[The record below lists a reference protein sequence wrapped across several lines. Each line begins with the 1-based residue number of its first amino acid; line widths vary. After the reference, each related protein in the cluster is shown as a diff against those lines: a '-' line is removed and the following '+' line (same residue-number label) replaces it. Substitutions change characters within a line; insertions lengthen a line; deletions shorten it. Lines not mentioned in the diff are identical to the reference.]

1 LNDLQHIL
9 TGSPDAHSYAS
20 SNFEIGAP
28 PMLNFW
34 KDIQYAF
41 RALLKNPGFAI
52 IGIVTLALGMAA
64 NTTIFSV
71 VNGLILRPM
80 SVPHPEQITVLALQQ
95 SGTPGLQNFSYPDFL
110 DLRSQTDSLGE
121 LFAYRVSLAGLNV
134 DNKGDHC
141 IISRVSNNFFSALGI
156 TPAAGRLILPT
167 EGVTPGAD
175 PIVVLGYSYWQK
187 RFAGDPDVL
196 GKHVEMNGH
205 PATIVGVTPKGFYGT
220 YAMLNMDAYVPLSAT
235 FTEEF
240 GTPVTDMWTKRELRT
255 LIVLG
260 RLKPGVDL
268 KHAQASLD
276 LVAKR
281 IGEQYPDSDKDIS
294 VRAYP
299 EKRARPEPDDTL
311 PTVAF
316 IFISLSS
323 LVLLVACFNV
333 ANVLLVRATVRQR
346 EMAIRAAL
354 GAGRSRLVR
363 QYLTE
368 SLLLAL
374 FGGGAGLLL
383 ASWASGFLS
392 SLSLGTSLPVQF
404 DFRPDGRV
412 YLFAFAAV
420 LITGLI
426 VGIVPALRTARTDVT
441 SILHE
446 GGRGSSDGPRR
457 QFTRNSL
464 VAAQVAGSL
473 VLLIVAGLFIRSLGK
488 AQNINLGFDPNQVL
502 NLSTDV
508 GGLGYSE
515 ARGREFYRDLE
526 TRIRALPGV
535 VSEAQAFTVPLGYI
549 SEYVPVSI
557 PGRPVEAGK
566 QPPGVEDNSVTPGYF
581 NTLRM
586 PLLRGRDFTEADG
599 PTAPPVAVI
608 SEAMAKK
615 FWPAENALGK
625 TFFIKDNPAKPIEII
640 GVIQDAKYRD
650 ITEDPQPIFYIPFAQ
665 SYMSMRTIHVRT
677 SVPPESLAVQIQ
689 ELISQLAPG
698 LAVSEVQD
706 MRHALQGA
714 NGFFFYSFGAQVTA
728 VLGLLGLI
736 LAVVGIYSVVSYAAA
751 QRTQEIGIRIAMGAS
766 PSDILRMVLRQGIS
780 VVGIGLV
787 LGLVISLAGTRLL
800 SGLVVGVKPS
810 DPITFIIVVLLL
822 TGIALFA
829 CWIPARRATRIDPLI
844 ALRHE

>member
-1 LNDLQHIL
+1 
-9 TGSPDAHSYAS
+9 
-20 SNFEIGAP
+20 
-28 PMLNFW
+28 MLNFW
-34 KDIQYAF
+34 KDVQYAF
-41 RALLKNPGFAI
+41 RTLTKNPGFAL

-71 VNGLILRPM
+71 VNGLILRPLP
-80 SVPHPEQITVLALQQ
+80 VPHAEQMTVLALQQ
-95 SGTPGLQNFSYPDFL
+95 AGTAELQSFSYPDFL
-110 DLRSQTDSLGE
+110 DLRSQSASIGD
-121 LFAYRVSLAGLNV
+121 LFTYRVSLAGLSV
-134 DNKGDHC
+134 DKKGDHC
-141 IISRVSNNFFSALGI
+141 IISRVSNNYFSVLGI

-167 EGVTPGAD
+167 EGINPGAD

-187 RFAGDPDVL
+187 RFAGDPDVI

-240 GTPVTDMWTKRELRT
+240 GTPVSDTWTKREMRSLT
-255 LIVLG
+255 VLA

-268 KHAQASLD
+268 KQAQASLN
-276 LVAKR
+276 VAAKR
-281 IGEQYPDSDKDIS
+281 IADQHPDIDKGIS
-294 VRAYP
+294 VRVFP
-299 EKRARPEPDDTL
+299 EKLARPEPDNDNTL
-311 PTVAF
+311 PTVAL

-368 SLLLAL
+368 SLLLAFL
-374 FGGGAGLLL
+374 GGGAGLLL
-383 ASWASGFLS
+383 ASWAAGFLS
-392 SLSLGTSLPVQF
+392 SISLGTSLPVQF

-420 LITGLI
+420 LLTGLI
-426 VGIVPALRTARTDVT
+426 VGIVPALRIARTDVN

-457 QFTRNSL
+457 QFARNSL

-488 AQNINLGFDPNQVL
+488 AQNINLGFDYDHVL
-502 NLSTDV
+502 DLSTDV
-508 GGLGYSE
+508 NGLGYSE

-526 TRIRALPGV
+526 TRISAMPGV

-549 SEYVPVSI
+549 SSAQAVSI
-557 PGRPVEAGK
+557 PQRPVEPGK
-566 QPPGVEDNSVTPGYF
+566 QPPSVGNNSVTPGYF
-581 NTLRM
+581 KTLRI
-586 PLLRGRDFTEADG
+586 PLLRGRDFTDADS
-599 PTAPPVAVI
+599 PTTQPVAVI

-615 FWPAENALGK
+615 FWPSEDAIGK
-625 TFFIKDNPAKPIEII
+625 RFTIKDAAAKSIEVV
-640 GVIQDAKYRD
+640 GVVQDAKYRD
-650 ITEDPQPIFYIPFAQ
+650 VTEEPQPYFYLPLNQ
-665 SYMSMRTIHVRT
+665 SYLSMRTIHVRT
-677 SVPPESLAVQIQ
+677 SVPPETLAVQIEEQ
-689 ELISQLAPG
+689 ISELAPG
-698 LAVSEVQD
+698 LPVSEVQN
-706 MRHALQGA
+706 MRQALQGA
-714 NGFFFYSFGAQVTA
+714 NGFFFYNFGAQLTA
-728 VLGLLGLI
+728 VLGLLGLV

-766 PSDILRMVLRQGIS
+766 PGDILKMVLRQGLG
-780 VVGIGLV
+780 VVGIGLG

-800 SGLVVGVKPS
+800 GGLVIGIKPS
-810 DPITFIIVVLLL
+810 DPLTFAVVVLLL
-822 TGIALFA
+822 TAIALFA
-829 CWIPARRATRIDPLI
+829 CWIPARRATRIDPLV

>member
-1 LNDLQHIL
+1 MRVHIHYFGL
-9 TGSPDAHSYAS
+9 ELPV
-20 SNFEIGAP
+20 
-28 PMLNFW
+28 MLNFW
-34 KDIQYAF
+34 KDVQFAF
-41 RALLKNPGFAI
+41 RTLTKNPGFAL

-71 VNGLILRPM
+71 VNGLILRPLP
-80 SVPHPEQITVLALQQ
+80 VPHAEQMTVLALQQ
-95 SGTPGLQNFSYPDFL
+95 TGTAELQSFSYPDFL
-110 DLRSQTDSLGE
+110 DLRSQSASVGD
-121 LFAYRVSLAGLNV
+121 LFTYRVSLAGLNV

-141 IISRVSNNFFSALGI
+141 IISRVSNNYFSVLGI
-156 TPAAGRLILPT
+156 APAAGRLILPT
-167 EGVTPGAD
+167 EGINPGAD

-187 RFAGDPDVL
+187 RFAGDPDVV

-240 GTPVTDMWTKRELRT
+240 GTPVNDMWTKRELRSLT
-255 LIVLG
+255 VLA
-260 RLKPGVDL
+260 RLKPGVDV
-268 KHAQASLD
+268 KQAQASLNV
-276 LVAKR
+276 VAKR
-281 IGEQYPDSDKDIS
+281 IADQHPDTEKGIS
-294 VRAYP
+294 VRVFP
-299 EKRARPEPDDTL
+299 EKLARPEPDNDNTL
-311 PTVAF
+311 PTVAL
-316 IFISLSS
+316 IFIALSS

-368 SLLLAL
+368 SLLLAFL
-374 FGGGAGLLL
+374 GGGAGLLL
-383 ASWASGFLS
+383 ASWAAGFLS
-392 SLSLGTSLPVQF
+392 SISLGTSLPVQF

-420 LITGLI
+420 FLTGLI
-426 VGIVPALRTARTDVT
+426 VGIVPALRIARTDVT

-457 QFTRNSL
+457 QFARNTL

-488 AQNINLGFDPNQVL
+488 AQNINLGFDPDHVL

-508 GGLGYSE
+508 NGLGFSE

-535 VSEAQAFTVPLGYI
+535 VSESQAFIVPLGYI
-549 SEYVPVSI
+549 SEDVPVSI
-557 PGRPVEAGK
+557 PGRPVEPGK
-566 QPPGVEDNSVTPGYF
+566 QPPGIEDNSVTPGYF
-581 NTLRM
+581 NTLRI

-615 FWPAENALGK
+615 FWPAEDALGK
-625 TFFIKDNPAKPIEII
+625 RFFIKDNSAKPIEVI

-650 ITEDPQPIFYIPFAQ
+650 ITEEPRPIFYRPIAQ
-665 SYMSMRTIHVRT
+665 NYMSMRTIHVRA
-677 SVPPESLAVQIQ
+677 SVPPESLAVQIEEQ
-689 ELISQLAPG
+689 ISELAPG
-698 LAVSEVQD
+698 LAVSEVQN
-706 MRHALQGA
+706 MRQALQGA
-714 NGFFFYSFGAQVTA
+714 NGFFFYNFGAQLTA
-728 VLGLLGLI
+728 VLGLLGLV

-751 QRTQEIGIRIAMGAS
+751 QRTQEIGIRIAMGAA
-766 PSDILRMVLRQGIS
+766 PSDILRMVLRQGLG
-780 VVGIGLV
+780 VVGIGLA
-787 LGLVISLAGTRLL
+787 LGLVIALAGTRLL
-800 SGLVVGVKPS
+800 GGLVIGIKPS
-810 DPITFIIVVLLL
+810 DPLTFAVVVLLL
-822 TGIALFA
+822 TAIALFA
-829 CWIPARRATRIDPLI
+829 CWIPARRATRIDPLV
-844 ALRHE
+844 ALRYE

>member
-1 LNDLQHIL
+1 MR
-9 TGSPDAHSYAS
+9 TPAHPYTWRLD
-20 SNFEIGAP
+20 P

-41 RALLKNPGFAI
+41 RTLTKNPGFAI

-80 SVPHPEQITVLALQQ
+80 AVPHPEQMTVLALQQ
-95 SGTPGLQNFSYPDFL
+95 AGTAGLQTFSYPDFL
-110 DLRSQTDSLGE
+110 DLRSESASTADLIT
-121 LFAYRVSLAGLNV
+121 YRISLAGLAV
-134 DNKGDHC
+134 DGKGDHC
-141 IISRVSNNFFSALGI
+141 VISRVSNNYFSVLGI
-156 TPAAGRLILPT
+156 APAAGRLILPT
-167 EGVTPGAD
+167 EGLTPGAD

-187 RFAGDPDVL
+187 RFAGDPDVV

-235 FTEEF
+235 FTEEL
-240 GTPVTDMWTKRELRT
+240 GTPVNDTWTKREMRRET
-255 LIVLG
+255 VLA

-268 KHAQASLD
+268 KQAQASLNV
-276 LVAKR
+276 VAKR
-281 IGEQYPDSDKDIS
+281 LSDQHPDVDKDIS
-294 VRAYP
+294 VLVFP
-299 EKRARPEPDDTL
+299 EKLARPQPDSDNSL
-311 PTVAF
+311 ATVAF
-316 IFISLSS
+316 IFIALSS

-346 EMAIRAAL
+346 EMAIRAAM

-368 SLLLAL
+368 SLLLAFL
-374 FGGGAGLLL
+374 GGGAGLVL

-392 SLSLGTSLPVQF
+392 SLSLGTSLPIQF

-420 LITGLI
+420 LLTGLI
-426 VGIVPALRTARTDVT
+426 VGIVPALRIARTDLS

-457 QFTRNSL
+457 QFARNTL

-473 VLLIVAGLFIRSLGK
+473 VLLVVAGLFVRSLGK
-488 AQNINLGFDPNQVL
+488 AQNINLGFDPDQIL

-508 GGLGYSE
+508 NGLGYSE

-549 SEYVPVSI
+549 SADDGVSI
-557 PGRPVEAGK
+557 PGHPVEPGK
-566 QPPGVEDNSVTPGYF
+566 QPPTVENNSVTPGYF
-581 NTLRM
+581 QTLRM
-586 PLLRGRDFTEADG
+586 RLLSGRDFTEADG
-599 PTAPPVAVI
+599 PAAPPVAVI
-608 SEAMAKK
+608 SAAMAKK
-615 FWPAENALGK
+615 FWPGEDALGK
-625 TFFIKDNPAKPIEII
+625 RFLIKDNPAKSVEVI

-650 ITEDPQPIFYIPFAQ
+650 ITEEAQPFFYQPLAQ
-665 SYMSMRTIHVRT
+665 NYLAMRTIHIRT
-677 SVPPESLAVQIQ
+677 SVPPESLAVQVEQQIN
-689 ELISQLAPG
+689 ELAPG

-714 NGFFFYSFGAQVTA
+714 NGFFFYSFGAQVTG

-751 QRTQEIGIRIAMGAS
+751 RRTQEIGIRIAMGAA
-766 PSDILRMVLRQGIS
+766 PGDILRMVLRQGLS
-780 VVGIGLV
+780 VVGVGLA
-787 LGLVISLAGTRLL
+787 LGLVISLAGTRVLN
-800 SGLVVGVKPS
+800 GFFVGIKPS
-810 DPITFIIVVLLL
+810 DPVTFVAVVLLL
-822 TGIALFA
+822 TAIALFA
-829 CWIPARRATRIDPLI
+829 CWIPARRATRIDPLV